1 MAAVLVAGS
10 LGGMLAVYTNGRGSD
25 PDSTAQTPALA
36 MPASAS
42 PSLPPPVIVPLGDP
56 APPMAPPP
64 AEPPPEAP
72 STDLVASFDELEQN
86 VAASVGLVIT
96 PVGRNAPSLRLGDWS
111 STGPAWSTIKVPL
124 AIAALRNQG
133 ADGALIDAAITQSDN
148 AAAEQLWADLG
159 DPATAAKRVE
169 DVLSMAG
176 DPTAVQTE
184 RVRPGFSAFGQTQWP
199 LVEQAD
205 FLSSAVCDTST
216 APIFNLMGQIAAD
229 QRWGLGTLPGAH
241 FKGGWGPS
249 PDGAYLVRQIGII
262 VTPSGRAAV
271 AITALPASGS
281 FADGTSALSAV
292 TEWLRRHVADL
303 PGGQCA

>member
-1 MAAVLVAGS
+1 MVAVLVAGS
-10 LGGMLAVYTNGRGSD
+10 LGGMLAVYTNGQDSA
-25 PDSTAQTPALA
+25 PDSATQTPALA
-36 MPASAS
+36 MPVSTS
-42 PSLPPPVIVPLGDP
+42 PSSPPPVIVPLGDP
-56 APPMAPPP
+56 APPMAPP
-64 AEPPPEAP
+64 AATPPPEAP

-111 STGPAWSTIKVPL
+111 SAGPAWSTIKVPL
-124 AIAALRNQG
+124 AIAALRNQV

-159 DPATAAKRVE
+159 DPAIAADRVE

-216 APIFNLMGQIAAD
+216 APIFGLMGQITAD

-262 VTPSGRAAV
+262 DTPAGRAAV
-271 AITALPASGS
+271 AMTALPDSGA
-281 FADGTSALSAV
+281 FADGTSALSAAAG
-292 TEWLRRHVADL
+292 WLGQHTADI
-303 PGGQCA
+303 PSGRCA